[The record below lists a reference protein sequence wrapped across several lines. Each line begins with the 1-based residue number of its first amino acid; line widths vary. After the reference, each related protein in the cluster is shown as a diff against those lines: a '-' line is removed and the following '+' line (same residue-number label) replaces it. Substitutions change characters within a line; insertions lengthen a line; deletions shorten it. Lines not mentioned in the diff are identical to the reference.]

1 MTEKFQYWVLLVSM
15 LFIGMFSLSAQN
27 PTWKCVKNKN
37 GIQVYSKKSDSA
49 KYKIIKT
56 TTTLKTSLS
65 ALVFLITDPP
75 DQHNWVYMNKKAEI
89 LEKKNPFTWV
99 IYSQAMLPWPI
110 TDRDIVSRYVLVQ
123 DSVTKIITVSGEAI
137 PRFRP
142 DDPDHVRIP
151 FAKSRWRFIPLNDS
165 VVDIEFTLA
174 VDVGGNIPHWLAN
187 MAAAKG
193 PFQTLLG
200 LKKEIKRKKYREA
213 HLSFIK
219 EP

>member
-1 MTEKFQYWVLLVSM
+1 MPGSFRYCTVLLWFV
-15 LFIGMFSLSAQN
+15 FIGISPATAQK
-27 PTWKCVKNKN
+27 TSWKCVKNKD

-56 TTTLKTSLS
+56 TTILKTSLS
-65 ALVFLITDPP
+65 ALVLLITDPP
-75 DQHNWVYMNKKAEI
+75 DQHNWVYMNKKSEI

-99 IYSQAMLPWPI
+99 VYCQSHLPWPV
-110 TDRDIVSRYVLVQ
+110 TDRDVVSRVVLVQ

-137 PRFRP
+137 PRFSP

-151 FAKSRWRFIPLNDS
+151 FAKSQWRFIPLNDS
-165 VVDIEFTLA
+165 NVDVEFTLA
-174 VDVGGNIPHWLAN
+174 LDVGGNIPHWLAN

-200 LKKEIKRKKYREA
+200 LKKEIKRKKYSKA